1 MPRVQSIQE
10 LVPLMLAASPG
21 ALRVLAHP
29 GPQPPFQL
37 HRVATALVSCGLL
50 HKVSKVLD
58 LNEPERSISAQF
70 QNLLMIPEYSHFSL
84 CHKFY

>member
-21 ALRVLAHP
+21 ALRVIAHP

-37 HRVATALVSCGLL
+37 HCMATALVSCGLVTMWL
-50 HKVSKVLD
+50 AGTF
-58 LNEPERSISAQF
+58 AQSF
-70 QNLLMIPEYSHFSL
+70 KSVGS
-84 CHKFY
+84 